1 MLPNR
6 SLTIVPEAPSGASTL
21 QVDSLSVQSHLTM
34 LQGIINRLAANSASC
49 KTWCVT
55 LVSALAVVAAD
66 KGNSTIMLVAVAPI
80 VLFAALDS
88 YYLGLERRFRECYE
102 SFAKKLHD
110 GRARIEDVFVVAP
123 QLELRGFFPEAFAS
137 FWSFSIWPFYVGL
150 ALILWFLWSRIG

>member
-1 MLPNR
+1 MTFL
-6 SLTIVPEAPSGASTL
+6 S
-21 QVDSLSVQSHLTM
+21 VDSVSVQSHLTM

-66 KGNSTIMLVAVAPI
+66 KQNLNVLLVAAIPI
-80 VLFAALDS
+80 LLFAALDA

-110 GRARIEDVFVVAP
+110 GRATIDDVFVVAP
-123 QLELRGFFPEAFAS
+123 QLPLRGFFTEAFAS
-137 FWSFSIWPFYVGL
+137 FWSFSVWPFYVGL
-150 ALILWFLWSRIG
+150 MIILWFLWSRIG